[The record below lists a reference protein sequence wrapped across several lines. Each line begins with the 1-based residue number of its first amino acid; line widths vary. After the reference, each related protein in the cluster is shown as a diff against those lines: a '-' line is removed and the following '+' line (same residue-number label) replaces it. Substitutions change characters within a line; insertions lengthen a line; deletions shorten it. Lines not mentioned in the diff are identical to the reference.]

1 MPVTFKPDQ
10 SCVAALGPPHTA
22 SPDSSA
28 RHSSIGQPM
37 SRINKSVPFWRR
49 EQFTPFLLLMPAILI
64 LLLVVLLPLLFSLYT
79 SFTGYRLIRPESLYN
94 WVGFRNYER
103 IFTNANFWY
112 AFGRT
117 VLFLTIALNLEFLF
131 GLGIA
136 LLINKITWGQRTLR
150 TIMMFPM
157 MFSPILVGYQFKF
170 IFNDNIGILNNA
182 LQSLGLSDG
191 AIPWL
196 VDKQLAMFSI
206 IFAEVW
212 MSTSI
217 FAILLLAGLF
227 AMPRDPLEAAKVDG
241 CNPWQVFRHITLPF
255 LMPFAFIAMT
265 IRSLDVARAYDIVDV
280 MTGGGPAGR
289 TELLWTLIARVG
301 YDNSRMGQANAMAYV
316 SILLSIAFTYYF
328 FRKLIAARKYM
339 GGAD

>member
-1 MPVTFKPDQ
+1 MRWRAEK
-10 SCVAALGPPHTA
+10 HT
-22 SPDSSA
+22 PY
-28 RHSSIGQPM
+28 
-37 SRINKSVPFWRR
+37 
-49 EQFTPFLLLMPAILI
+49 LLLSPAILLI
-64 LLLVVLLPLLFSLYT
+64 IFVVAIPLVFSFYT
-79 SFTGYRLIRPESLYN
+79 SLTPYKLTRPETINTFIGL
-94 WVGFRNYER
+94 RNYIRLVEN
-103 IFTNANFWY
+103 TDFWW

-117 VLFLTIALNLEFLF
+117 IVYLTIALNVELIL

-136 LLINKITWGQRTLR
+136 LLINRITWGQRTLR

-157 MFSPILVGYQFKF
+157 MFSPILVGFQFKF

-182 LQSLGLSDG
+182 LLSLGVSDG

-196 VDKQLAMFSI
+196 IDKYLVMFSI

-212 MSTSI
+212 MSTSV

-255 LMPFAFIAMT
+255 IMPFAFIAMT
-265 IRSLDVARAYDIVDV
+265 IRSLDIARAYDIVDV

-301 YDNSRMGQANAMAYV
+301 YDNANMGQANAMAYI
-316 SILLSIAFTYYF
+316 STLLSILFTYYF
-328 FRKLIAARKYM
+328 FTKLIAARRYM
-339 GGAD
+339 GEIG

>member
-1 MPVTFKPDQ
+1 MSEAQGDWQSASAGGHSEPKGAAAAKP
-10 SCVAALGPPHTA
+10 
-22 SPDSSA
+22 A
-28 RHSSIGQPM
+28 R
-37 SRINKSVPFWRR
+37 RRWRR
-49 EQFTPFLLLMPAILI
+49 ERFTPLLLLSPAII
-64 LLLVVLLPLLFSLYT
+64 TILLVVLIPLLFSLYT
-79 SFTGYRLIRPESLYN
+79 SFTGYRLIRPDSLYN

-103 IFTNANFWY
+103 IFTDYDFWV

-136 LLINKITWGQRTLR
+136 LLINRITWGQRTLR

-182 LQSLGLSDG
+182 LQALGLSDG

-196 VDKQLAMFSI
+196 VDKHLAMFSI

-289 TELLWTLIARVG
+289 TELLWTMIARVG

-328 FRKLIAARKYM
+328 FRKLIAARRYM

>member
-1 MPVTFKPDQ
+1 MATKHP
-10 SCVAALGPPHTA
+10 
-22 SPDSSA
+22 
-28 RHSSIGQPM
+28 
-37 SRINKSVPFWRR
+37 PFWQR
-49 EQFTPFLLLMPAILI
+49 EKYTPYLLLLPAVLTILF
-64 LLLVVLLPLLFSLYT
+64 VVLLPLLFSLYT
-79 SFTGYRLIRPESLYN
+79 SFTGYRLIRPESLWQ
-94 WVGFRNYER
+94 WVGLRNYER
-103 IFTNANFWY
+103 IFTDADFWT

-117 VLFLTIALNLEFLF
+117 IIFLTIALNLEFLL

-170 IFNDNIGILNNA
+170 VFNDNIGILNNA
-182 LQSLGLSDG
+182 LLALGLSDG

-196 VDKQLAMFSI
+196 VDKYLANFAI

-212 MSTSI
+212 MSTSV

-255 LMPFAFIAMT
+255 LMPFVFIAMT

-289 TELLWTLIARVG
+289 TELLWTMIARTG
-301 YDNSRMGQANAMAYV
+301 YDNARMGQANAMAYV
-316 SILLSIAFTYYF
+316 SIILSIAFTYYF
-328 FRKLIAARKYM
+328 FTKLLAARKYM
-339 GGAD
+339 GGAE

>member
-1 MPVTFKPDQ
+1 M
-10 SCVAALGPPHTA
+10 A
-22 SPDSSA
+22 
-28 RHSSIGQPM
+28 
-37 SRINKSVPFWRR
+37 NKRPPFWQR
-49 EQFTPFLLLMPAILI
+49 EKYTPYLLLLPAVLT
-64 LLLVVLLPLLFSLYT
+64 LLFVVLLPLLFSLYT
-79 SFTGYRLIRPESLYN
+79 SFTGYRLIRPDSLYQ

-103 IFTNANFWY
+103 IFTDDDFWI

-117 VLFLTIALNLEFLF
+117 IIFLTIALNLEFLL

-136 LLINKITWGQRTLR
+136 LLINKITWGQRILR

-170 IFNDNIGILNNA
+170 VFNDNIGILNNA
-182 LQSLGLSDG
+182 LQSLGLGDG

-196 VDKQLAMFSI
+196 VDKYLANFAI

-212 MSTSI
+212 MSASV
-217 FAILLLAGLF
+217 FAILLLAGIF

-241 CNPWQVFRHITLPF
+241 CTPWQVFRHITLPF
-255 LMPFAFIAMT
+255 LMPFVFIAMT

-289 TELLWTLIARVG
+289 TELLWTLIARTG
-301 YDNSRMGQANAMAYV
+301 YDNARMGQANAMAYV
-316 SILLSIAFTYYF
+316 SIILSIAFTYYF
-328 FRKLIAARKYM
+328 FTKLIAARKYM
-339 GGAD
+339 GGAE

>member
-1 MPVTFKPDQ
+1 MI
-10 SCVAALGPPHTA
+10 
-22 SPDSSA
+22 
-28 RHSSIGQPM
+28 R
-37 SRINKSVPFWRR
+37 WRA
-49 EQFTPFLLLMPAILI
+49 EKHTPFLLLSPAILVI
-64 LLLVVLLPLLFSLYT
+64 LFVVAIPLVFSFYT
-79 SFTGYRLIRPESLYN
+79 SLTPYKLTRPDTINNFIGFKNYVRLWGN
-94 WVGFRNYER
+94 DD
-103 IFTNANFWY
+103 FWW
-112 AFGRT
+112 AFVRT
-117 VLFLTIALNLEFLF
+117 IVFLTIALNVEFLL

-136 LLINKITWGQRTLR
+136 LLINKITWGQRMLR

-157 MFSPILVGYQFKF
+157 MFSPILIGFQFKF

-196 VDKQLAMFSI
+196 VDRELAMFSI
-206 IFAEVW
+206 LFAEIW

-217 FAILLLAGLF
+217 FAILLLAGLY
-227 AMPRDPLEAAKVDG
+227 AIPRDPIEAAKVDG

-255 LMPFAFIAMT
+255 IMPFAFIAMT

-301 YDNSRMGQANAMAYV
+301 YDNAKMGQANAMAYV
-316 SILLSIAFTYYF
+316 STILSILFTYYF
-328 FRKLIAARKYM
+328 FTKLVAARRYM
-339 GGAD
+339 GGAA

>member
-1 MPVTFKPDQ
+1 MATKP
-10 SCVAALGPPHTA
+10 P
-22 SPDSSA
+22 
-28 RHSSIGQPM
+28 
-37 SRINKSVPFWRR
+37 PFWQR
-49 EQFTPFLLLMPAILI
+49 EKYTPYLLLLPAILT
-64 LLLVVLLPLLFSLYT
+64 LMFVVLVPLLFSFYT
-79 SFTGYRLIRPESLYN
+79 SFTGYRLIRPESLWE
-94 WVGFRNYER
+94 WVGLRNYRR
-103 IFTNANFWY
+103 IFADGDFWS

-117 VLFLTIALNLEFLF
+117 IIFLTISLNVEFLL

-170 IFNDNIGILNNA
+170 VFNDNIGILNNA
-182 LQSLGLSDG
+182 LISLGLSDG

-196 VDKQLAMFSI
+196 VDKYLANFAI

-212 MSTSI
+212 MSTSV

-241 CNPWQVFRHITLPF
+241 CNAWQVFRHITLPF
-255 LMPFAFIAMT
+255 LMPFVFIAMT

-289 TELLWTLIARVG
+289 TELLWTLIARTG
-301 YDNSRMGQANAMAYV
+301 YDNARMGQANAMAYI

-328 FRKLIAARKYM
+328 FTKLLVARKYM
-339 GGAD
+339 GGAE

>member
-1 MPVTFKPDQ
+1 MRWWR
-10 SCVAALGPPHTA
+10 TA
-22 SPDSSA
+22 
-28 RHSSIGQPM
+28 
-37 SRINKSVPFWRR
+37 NW
-49 EQFTPFLLLMPAILI
+49 TPLLLLSPAILI
-64 LLLVVLLPLLFSLYT
+64 LLLVVLFPLLFSLYT
-79 SFTGYRLIRPESLYN
+79 SFTGYRLIRPETLYN
-94 WVGFRNYER
+94 FVGLRNYKR
-103 IFTNANFWY
+103 IFADYDFWV

-117 VLFLTIALNLEFLF
+117 VLFLTIALNLEFVL

-182 LQSLGLSDG
+182 LQALGLSEG
-191 AIPWL
+191 AIAWL
-196 VDKQLAMFSI
+196 VDKYLAMFAI
-206 IFAEVW
+206 IFAEIW
-212 MSTSI
+212 MSTSV

-316 SILLSIAFTYYF
+316 SILLSIAFTYF
-328 FRKLIAARKYM
+328 FFTKLMAARKYM
-339 GGAD
+339 GAE